1 MVVTT
6 GVASLGPRGAMAPS
20 LSSYFSIVLMSWFT
34 FTIVSIL
41 CCGPLTCFLLAT
53 PLVVTHGFLQASIL
67 IHLCQIGDIIIV
79 WLLNISCS
87 LCTQDIV
94 SSVVCSLLFFAV
106 SVPMEFYSGELTE
119 INGIIEFLFEVSGNS
134 NNNLDP
140 SDIKMLFNLDQLIPA
155 SGAAAVCC

>member
-1 MVVTT
+1 M
-6 GVASLGPRGAMAPS
+6 
-20 LSSYFSIVLMSWFT
+20 
-34 FTIVSIL
+34 
-41 CCGPLTCFLLAT
+41 
-53 PLVVTHGFLQASIL
+53 
-67 IHLCQIGDIIIV
+67 

-94 SSVVCSLLFFAV
+94 SGVVCSLLFFAV

-134 NNNLDP
+134 NNNVDP